1 MAAGTDGLIYRLE
14 ATAPWFA
21 ERGPAAK
28 ARAYLLAGS
37 DPVTADEVK
46 ERLIGRERAA
56 GELERVRLDAAV
68 DAPASIVDALR
79 ETPLFASRRVL
90 VIHRAEKLANEKN
103 FPDLA
108 ERLDGL
114 DDATLVILMTGEYG
128 KELKKAFYA
137 PFIKSRT
144 AACFYAPASE
154 KEAGEWLRQYGVRRG
169 LRIGPDE
176 AARVVSIV
184 GLDPAEL
191 AQEISKIT
199 FAAGPA
205 ITAAAITEHLE
216 PHRQWTGF
224 EWADAVLGRKPGA
237 MAMAARASDHGREV
251 IAVISALD
259 WRLVSIEQARRGD
272 FLPLLAK
279 RCAEQH
285 AAAWPASRIAAARRI
300 LLRLNRDVI
309 ALPGGAHLARLEL
322 ATYRLL
328 TLR

>member
-1 MAAGTDGLIYRLE
+1 MAAGADGLIYRIE
-14 ATAPWFA
+14 GTEPWFA
-21 ERGPAAK
+21 DRGPAAK

-46 ERLIGRERAA
+46 ERLIAHARAA
-56 GELERVRLDAAV
+56 GELERMRLDAAV
-68 DAPASIVDALR
+68 DAGVTIVDALR
-79 ETPLFASRRVL
+79 EVPLFASRRVL
-90 VIHRAEKLANEKN
+90 VIHRAEKLSNEKL
-103 FPDLA
+103 FPGLA
-108 ERLDGL
+108 DRLAGL
-114 DDATLVILMTGEYG
+114 DDATLVILMSGESG

-137 PFIKSRT
+137 PFVKKRT

-154 KEAGEWLRQYGVRRG
+154 KEAAEWLRQHCVRRR
-169 LRIGPDE
+169 LRIGPNE
-176 AARVVSIV
+176 AARVVAIV

-191 AQEISKIT
+191 AQEIAKIT
-199 FAAGPA
+199 FAAGPD

-224 EWADAVLGRKPGA
+224 EWADAVLGRKRGA
-237 MAMAARASDHGREV
+237 IAMAARASDHGREV
-251 IAVISALD
+251 VAVISALN
-259 WRLVSIEQARRGD
+259 WRLTSIEQVRRGE

-285 AAAWPASRIAAARRI
+285 AGVWPANRIAAARRI

-309 ALPGGAHLARLEL
+309 ALPGAAHLARLEL

-328 TLR
+328 ALR